1 MVSNYKPIT
10 VAISGYFNP
19 VHLGHLRMIEE
30 AKKLGDVL
38 IAIIN
43 NDRQIKLKG
52 SVLFMNE
59 RERMMIVKS
68 FKAVDKVVLSIDK
81 DRTVCKTLARI
92 KPDIFANGGDRASTK
107 DIPEAKICRR
117 LGIKMMF
124 GVGGKKTASSSALIK
139 NAAEN
144 HLKNSAVRRP
154 WGSYTVLLEGQGYKI
169 KKFIVKPGQSQS
181 LQMHKHR
188 SEHWVVVAGQA
199 NIQCGNKKLVLKA
212 GQSTFIPLNT
222 KHRVANRKKT
232 LLKIVEVQRGKY
244 LEEDDIIRFKD
255 RYGRI

>member
-43 NDRQIKLKG
+43 NDRQVKLKG

-92 KPDIFANGGDRASTK
+92 KPDIFANGGDRNKKDAKRASSSLN
-107 DIPEAKICRR
+107 PEQILCQK
-117 LGIKMMF
+117 LGIKMVF
-124 GVGGKKTASSSALIK
+124 NVGRDGKVQSSS
-139 NAAEN
+139 
-144 HLKNSAVRRP
+144 
-154 WGSYTVLLEGQGYKI
+154 WLL
-169 KKFIVKPGQSQS
+169 KKF
-181 LQMHKHR
+181 L
-188 SEHWVVVAGQA
+188 
-199 NIQCGNKKLVLKA
+199 
-212 GQSTFIPLNT
+212 QSTNNPH
-222 KHRVANRKKT
+222 KS
-232 LLKIVEVQRGKY
+232 
-244 LEEDDIIRFKD
+244 
-255 RYGRI
+255 

>member
-1 MVSNYKPIT
+1 MVSNKKPIT
-10 VAISGYFNP
+10 VAVSGYFNP

-38 IAIIN
+38 IAIVN
-43 NDRQIKLKG
+43 NDRQVKLKG
-52 SVLFMNE
+52 SVPFMNE

-107 DIPEAKICRR
+107 DIPEAKVCRR
-117 LGIKMMF
+117 LGIKMAF
-124 GVGGKKTASSSALIK
+124 GVGGKKTTSSSALIK

-154 WGSYTVLLEGQGYKI
+154 WGSYTVLLEAPGYKI

-181 LQMHKHR
+181 LQIHKHR
-188 SEHWVVVAGQA
+188 SEHWVVVSGQA
-199 NIQCGNKKLVLKA
+199 QIQRGGKKIILETN
-212 GQSTFIPLNT
+212 QSTFIPRKI
-222 KHRVANRKKT
+222 KHRVANIKKSS
-232 LLKIVEVQRGKY
+232 LEIIEVQNGKY
-244 LEEDDIIRFKD
+244 LGEDDIVRFKD
-255 RYGRI
+255 KYGRR